1 MEHPNITTS
10 AEASMLEKHRKP
22 LVPSLELT
30 PGGSLQYQTD
40 YDVER
45 MRERRISFIR
55 NRLSMASHKV
65 HRDHDQA
72 ISQEQ

>member
-1 MEHPNITTS
+1 MERPNITTS

-22 LVPSLELT
+22 LVQTLDLT
-30 PGGSLQYQTD
+30 PGGSLQYRTD

-55 NRLSMASHKV
+55 HRLSMASHKV

>member
-10 AEASMLEKHRKP
+10 AEASMLEKHRKL
-22 LVPSLELT
+22 LVPTLDLT

-45 MRERRISFIR
+45 MRERRIGFIR
-55 NRLSMASHKV
+55 HRLAMASHKV